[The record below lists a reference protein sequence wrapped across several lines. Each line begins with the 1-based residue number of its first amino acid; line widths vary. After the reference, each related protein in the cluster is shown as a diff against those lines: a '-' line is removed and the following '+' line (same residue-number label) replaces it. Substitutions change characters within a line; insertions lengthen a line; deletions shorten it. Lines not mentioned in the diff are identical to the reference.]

1 MKRAIVVPAIV
12 AGAALDELKDWL
24 AITTPR
30 DDAVLTSLLHGAL
43 DMCEAFTGQMPLEAL
58 CEEVLPASAFWQKL
72 QTRPVQ
78 AVAGLE
84 GLRSDG
90 TRFPIAPEDHA
101 LELDA
106 DGGAQVRLLRQV
118 GASRIAAR
126 FTAGMT
132 ANWAALPESL
142 RQGVLRLAAHHYS
155 QRGTSGKE
163 TAPPAAVAALWRP
176 WRRMRLI

>member
-78 AVAGLE
+78 AIAGLE
-84 GLRSDG
+84 GLQADG
-90 TRFPIAPEDHA
+90 SRFPIAARDHA
-101 LELDA
+101 VELDA
-106 DGGAQVRLLRQV
+106 DGAGRVRLLRQV
-118 GASRIAAR
+118 GASRIAVR

-132 ANWAALPESL
+132 ANWSALPESL
-142 RQGVLRLAAHHYS
+142 RQGILRLAAHHYT
-155 QRGTSGKE
+155 QRVGGGKD

-176 WRRMRLI
+176 WRRLRLT